1 MNPSSPQNVKV
12 DLVGLTV
19 STLTLRH
26 TLTSTR
32 CTIWW
37 GANNLPFTMQSQN
50 FKFFSGQEQLLSLEV
65 RTLYSQVVSIN
76 LTDTLKDLGK
86 LLYYIYILSLTFEL
100 LYH

>member
-1 MNPSSPQNVKV
+1 MNPSNPQNVKV

-26 TLTSTR
+26 TLSSTR
-32 CTIWW
+32 CTIKW
-37 GANNLPFTMQSQN
+37 AQQFALHHAKSEFL
-50 FKFFSGQEQLLSLEV
+50 FSGQEQLLSLEV

-86 LLYYIYILSLTFEL
+86 LLYFTYIF
-100 LYH
+100 YH